1 MQNSDNEYFLL
12 MDVGGTGIKGCVY
25 DIDGNM
31 AGVYREYLSMAEG
44 TKEAIFDNFYNII
57 QDLRGDRNISKI
69 GFAFPGPF
77 DFDRGISL
85 MQGLNKYDA
94 ICGLSIKDE
103 LSEMDAGLKKIPM
116 LFLHD
121 VEAFALGCINFG
133 DTGNYNP
140 VICLCIGT
148 GAGSAFI
155 RDGMVL
161 KDSEKGVPENGW
173 IYNIVFREGIIDDYL
188 SVRGLRRLSKSII
201 HEDVDGYELYKRCLA
216 GDSGA
221 MKVYDRFGETVLNA
235 IESFIDDF
243 EPEALILGGQISKS
257 FAFFGDY
264 LREYL
269 DSRNI
274 KIILEENTSIRAMQG
289 LLAKLKKL

>member
-1 MQNSDNEYFLL
+1 MQNNDNEYFLL

-31 AGVYREYLSMAEG
+31 AGEYREYPSMADG
-44 TKEAIFDNFYNII
+44 TKEEIFDNFYNII
-57 QDLRGDRNISKI
+57 QDLGGDRNISKI

-77 DFDRGISL
+77 DFNRGISL

-94 ICGLSIKDE
+94 ICGVSIKDE
-103 LSEMDAGLKKIPM
+103 LSERDGRLKKTPM

-121 VEAFALGCINFG
+121 VEAFALGCISFG
-133 DTGNYNP
+133 DAGNYNP
-140 VICLCIGT
+140 VMCLCIGT

-155 RDGMVL
+155 RDGKVL
-161 KDSEKGVPENGW
+161 KEPEKGVPQNGW
-173 IYNIVFREGIIDDYL
+173 IYNTAFGDGIIDDYL
-188 SVRGLRRLSKSII
+188 SVRGLRRLGKSII
-201 HEDVDGYELYKRCLA
+201 HEDIDGYELYKRCLA
-216 GDSGA
+216 GDTWA
-221 MKVYDRFGETVLNA
+221 MKVYEKFGETVLDA
-235 IESFIDDF
+235 IKSFIDDF
-243 EPEALILGGQISKS
+243 EPKALILGGQISKS

-264 LREYL
+264 LSEFL

-289 LLAKLKKL
+289 LLVKLKKL